1 MERLTMARFASM
13 VVLLVAAALASQPS
27 TKPEESEFRQKILQN
42 LNETNQKLN
51 QLIRIVDDQ
60 VVETRKQNEF
70 SKASNDRLDQLA
82 RTVDLRLNQ
91 TVERVEQEVKNFNES
106 TFERIYQLEKQ
117 IDQEKRM
124 ELDDREKLDAL
135 VNLAGRHIQFSEQ
148 TLLAA
153 RCTLARSSKL
163 TFLSN
168 DKMYFFSYPINA
180 NWTSANETCSKR
192 GLNFATIKDQNEA
205 KVVAAEAH
213 RIHTGAWWVS
223 AKNQASGSEKDFR
236 WNDGTKLELDSPM
249 WVEGAD
255 KRKDCVLLYNAK
267 GKLNSCPSNFN
278 QPFICELPSQCF

>member
-168 DKMYFFSYPINA
+168 DKMQTGLLRTRLAAKEASISPRSKIKMRPRWSRQKHTEFILELGGFRQKTKQVEVKRTFVGMTGPNWSWTVPCGWRGRTRGRTAFFSTMP
-180 NWTSANETCSKR
+180 R
-192 GLNFATIKDQNEA
+192 GN
-205 KVVAAEAH
+205 
-213 RIHTGAWWVS
+213 
-223 AKNQASGSEKDFR
+223 
-236 WNDGTKLELDSPM
+236 
-249 WVEGAD
+249 
-255 KRKDCVLLYNAK
+255 
-267 GKLNSCPSNFN
+267 
-278 QPFICELPSQCF
+278 